1 MRSSVT
7 LSSATTSTPIPVSR
21 HSNMDIGFGVVIS
34 GGGSATYTV
43 QHTFDNVFDSSVTP
57 TWFDHASV
65 AGETA
70 SLDGSYSAAV
80 AAIRLKVTVFGG
92 GTVTLTVLQGV

>member
-7 LSSATTSTPIPVSR
+7 LSSATTSAPIPVSR

-57 TWFDHASV
+57 TWFDHVSV
-65 AGETA
+65 SGETTNM
-70 SLDGSYSAAV
+70 DGNYAAAI
-80 AAIRLKVTVFGG
+80 AAIRLNVTVYGS

>member
-7 LSSATTSTPIPVSR
+7 LSSATTSAPIPVSR

-34 GGGSATYTV
+34 AGGSATYTV

-70 SLDGSYSAAV
+70 SLDGSYSASI
-80 AAIRLKVTVFGG
+80 AAIRLKVTVYAS